1 MALRLYNTLTRQK
14 EDFVPVKEGEVGIYA
29 CGVTVYDTCHVGHA
43 RSAINFDVI
52 TRYLRYR
59 GYKVTYVKNF
69 TDVDDKII
77 TKANKQ
83 GVGFRDIAERYIAEH
98 NDDMDRIG
106 VERPTVS
113 PRATEHIGGMIELI
127 NKLIRNNLAYTV
139 GGDVYFAVKKFKGY
153 GKLSG
158 RDIDEMIAGA
168 RIAVGE
174 KKKNPLDFA
183 LWKASKEGEPWWES
197 PWGKGRPGWHIE
209 CSVMSAHFL
218 GETFDIHGGGEDL
231 VFPHH
236 ENEIAQSEGASGKP
250 FARYWLHN
258 GFIKVD
264 HEKMSKSLGNFIT
277 IRDIIKLYD
286 PEVLRLFVLQSHY
299 RSPLDYSEEGLKES
313 RLAMNRLYETLER
326 IRNIFAADQALG
338 AVTVKEDQLPE
349 KEKVLLEK
357 IRTLPVRFREGMDDD
372 FNTARAMGH
381 IFETV
386 RQVNAYLTDGFK
398 TSQPALFVLNEAE
411 RTLREVGSV
420 MGVLMEDPGVYF
432 EKDRLRE
439 AEKRGLKVDEIEA
452 LIDERL
458 KARAAKNWT
467 RADEIRGELSGKGVA
482 LKDSKSGTTWTIEGK
497 AAMSS

>member
-1 MALRLYNTLTRQK
+1 MALRLYNTQTRQK
-14 EDFVPVKEGEVGIYA
+14 EDFVPLKEGEVGIYA

-59 GYKVTYVKNF
+59 GFKVTYVKNF

-77 TKANKQ
+77 TKANKL
-83 GVGFRDIAERYIAEH
+83 GVGFREVSERYITEH

-106 VERPTVS
+106 IERPTVT

-127 NKLIRNNLAYTV
+127 NKLIRNNLAYV
-139 GGDVYFAVKKFKGY
+139 VDGDVYFSVKDFKGY

-158 RDIDEMIAGA
+158 RNIDEMIAGA

-277 IRDIIKLYD
+277 IRDILKLYH
-286 PEVLRLFVLQSHY
+286 PEVLRFFVLQSHY
-299 RSPLDYSEEGLKES
+299 RSPLDYSEESLKEA
-313 RLAMNRLYETLER
+313 RLAMNRLYETLEK
-326 IRNIFAADQALG
+326 IRNIFADDQALG
-338 AVTVKEDQLPE
+338 AVTVKEDQLRE
-349 KEKVLLEK
+349 KEKSLLER
-357 IRTLPVRFREGMDDD
+357 IRKLPERFREGMDDD
-372 FNTARAMGH
+372 FNTARALGH
-381 IFETV
+381 IFEAV
-386 RQVNAYLTDGFK
+386 RQVNAYLTDKFK
-398 TSQPALFVLNEAE
+398 ASQPALFVLNEAE

-420 MGVLMEDPGVYF
+420 LGVLMEDPGVYF

-439 AEKRGLKVDEIEA
+439 AGKRGLKVDEIDA

-458 KARAAKNWT
+458 KARAEKNWK
-467 RADEIRGELSGKGVA
+467 RADEIRDGLAAKGIV
-482 LKDSKSGTTWTIEGK
+482 LKDSKAGTTWTIEGK
-497 AAMSS
+497 TN